1 MQARFRASP
10 PDASIIGT
18 GAIVI
23 HGYNVMDSRDR
34 TVFRSRSGANLRELA
49 PATSLPIVCAYNG
62 EFVHP
67 ADWDLVEPS
76 PEDHV
81 GYITLPKGNDGG
93 SLQAVLGI
101 ILIIAGVWTE
111 NPQLIGAGA
120 AMLIGG
126 LITPNFSPLTQS
138 NNETSPTYNL
148 QLSAN
153 SARLNQAMPVVY
165 GRHIILPDFAA
176 APYSTFDS
184 SDNQYYYALFC
195 IGVMDEFTVESTM
208 IDDTDLSHFLDVET
222 QFIGPQYGVP
232 LSLMHPVVVTA
243 PEIANQELQY
253 GDYIGPFASCGPGL
267 QATRLDIDIIAPKG
281 LFYADETGELEPKT
295 ATWMVEARLINAN
308 GSIAGD
314 WVLLGSESLTAAQNN
329 PVRRTYSY
337 TVTAGRYEV
346 RVQRLEIKD
355 PNNRSAH
362 ELVWSGLRAFL
373 NTPAPLDPNANF
385 LALKM
390 RANNQ
395 LSGLS
400 QRRIALIIRR
410 KLSMWNP
417 DTGWGSIAETK
428 SIAAALLDVLKN
440 PVYGGTIPDS
450 RIDLQTLHE
459 LNEVW
464 TERADYFSGVFDRRI
479 TLWAALTTIARVG
492 RARPVMRGSV
502 FTFIRDSEQALPV
515 ALFNMR
521 NIQKGSFS
529 IEYQMVTEDT
539 PDSLELEYFDQTTW
553 ASQYVTMNVPGVSG
567 EPLQPARVSMMGIST
582 LAHAQRE
589 ASYIVADAAYRRS
602 IIRFVTEMEGYL
614 PAFGDLIAVS
624 HDITGWGRSGEI
636 ENWANPVARCSEE
649 LDWSVGDNYAIL
661 IDAQGDTYGP
671 YKVIPGEGPRSMEFE
686 FGAVTI
692 AVYTGTERER
702 TRYAMGPGSAY
713 AKMCKIRSIRPNSD
727 NTVQIQAIVEDN
739 RVHSADLPYKED
751 PDGPGGPGGTR
762 RTVYMADGTPVY
774 DASSDAQHSNGG
786 YYTDAD
792 GKVGTPLVEG
802 YKYDA

>member
-459 LNEVW
+459 
-464 TERADYFSGVFDRRI
+464 I
-479 TLWAALTTIARVG
+479 TSVESLIG
-492 RARPVMRGSV
+492 GS
-502 FTFIRDSEQALPV
+502 RC
-515 ALFNMR
+515 
-521 NIQKGSFS
+521 G
-529 IEYQMVTEDT
+529 
-539 PDSLELEYFDQTTW
+539 
-553 ASQYVTMNVPGVSG
+553 
-567 EPLQPARVSMMGIST
+567 PL
-582 LAHAQRE
+582 
-589 ASYIVADAAYRRS
+589 
-602 IIRFVTEMEGYL
+602 
-614 PAFGDLIAVS
+614 
-624 HDITGWGRSGEI
+624 
-636 ENWANPVARCSEE
+636 
-649 LDWSVGDNYAIL
+649 
-661 IDAQGDTYGP
+661 
-671 YKVIPGEGPRSMEFE
+671 
-686 FGAVTI
+686 
-692 AVYTGTERER
+692 
-702 TRYAMGPGSAY
+702 
-713 AKMCKIRSIRPNSD
+713 
-727 NTVQIQAIVEDN
+727 
-739 RVHSADLPYKED
+739 
-751 PDGPGGPGGTR
+751 
-762 RTVYMADGTPVY
+762 
-774 DASSDAQHSNGG
+774 
-786 YYTDAD
+786 
-792 GKVGTPLVEG
+792 
-802 YKYDA
+802 